1 MKKNKKSINYGKWGY
16 LFILPF
22 FIIYLIF
29 SLIPLVDTVRY
40 SFFEYFRSGIK
51 EIGPNFIGMANYISL
66 LKSDMFKYGANTLI
80 LWLIGFVPQIVVALV
95 LAAWFTDARLKIRG
109 KQFFKVVIYLPNLI
123 MASAFAMLFFTLFSD
138 SGPINSLLMQIGFI
152 DTPYKFLS
160 NVGSTRGLVAFMN
173 CLMWFGNT
181 TILLMA
187 GMMGIDTSLFEA
199 AEVDGATSMQ
209 VFFKITLPLL
219 RPILVYVLITSLIGG
234 LQLFDVPQI
243 LTNGTGDPMRSSMT
257 LIMFLNKH
265 LYSKRYRL
273 YCSSLPEF

>member
-95 LAAWFTDARLKIRG
+95 LAAWFTDARLKISG
-109 KQFFKVVIYLPNLI
+109 NI
-123 MASAFAMLFFTLFSD
+123 SAEPDYGICICTFIFYYVFYKRTNKFYSD
-138 SGPINSLLMQIGFI
+138 VSWM
-152 DTPYKFLS
+152 D
-160 NVGSTRGLVAFMN
+160 
-173 CLMWFGNT
+173 
-181 TILLMA
+181 
-187 GMMGIDTSLFEA
+187 
-199 AEVDGATSMQ
+199 
-209 VFFKITLPLL
+209 
-219 RPILVYVLITSLIGG
+219 
-234 LQLFDVPQI
+234 
-243 LTNGTGDPMRSSMT
+243 
-257 LIMFLNKH
+257 
-265 LYSKRYRL
+265 
-273 YCSSLPEF
+273 

>member
-95 LAAWFTDARLKIRG
+95 LAAWFFETSVSSFLIKSLD
-109 KQFFKVVIYLPNLI
+109 FFGVINPADET
-123 MASAFAMLFFTLFSD
+123 ASIKSLTSASSNWREPTKNPRFFD
-138 SGPINSLLMQIGFI
+138 
-152 DTPYKFLS
+152 
-160 NVGSTRGLVAFMN
+160 LVETMSKP
-173 CLMWFGNT
+173 
-181 TILLMA
+181 
-187 GMMGIDTSLFEA
+187 TSLSCL
-199 AEVDGATSMQ
+199 TSA
-209 VFFKITLPLL
+209 
-219 RPILVYVLITSLIGG
+219 
-234 LQLFDVPQI
+234 
-243 LTNGTGDPMRSSMT
+243 
-257 LIMFLNKH
+257 
-265 LYSKRYRL
+265 
-273 YCSSLPEF
+273 